1 MTPPRPT
8 LSRVLLK
15 LSGEAFCTPDGFG
28 IDPAELRLTATEIDN
43 AAKGDT
49 QLAVVVGGGNI
60 IRGATLAAEGLIHQA
75 NADYMGMLGT
85 VINAIALR
93 EALEAIGRPAR
104 CMTAV
109 HIPAVAEPFI
119 RLRAVRHLEKG
130 RVVILAGGTGNP
142 YFTTDSAAALRAAEL
157 GCDAILK
164 ATKVDGVY
172 TADPVKDPSA
182 TRYDSIS
189 FAEALE
195 KHLAVMDMTALAMCQ
210 EQHLPV
216 VVFNFKTPGNIKKVV
231 SGEPLGTF
239 IHNN

>member
-1 MTPPRPT
+1 MTPQRPK
-8 LSRVLLK
+8 LSRALLK
-15 LSGEAFCTPDGFG
+15 LSGEAFCTPNGFG
-28 IDPAELRLTATEIDN
+28 IDPVELRHIASEIEL
-43 AAKGDT
+43 AAQCDT
-49 QLAVVVGGGNI
+49 QIAVVVGGGNI
-60 IRGATLAAEGLIHQA
+60 IRGATLSSEGLIHQA

-130 RVVILAGGTGNP
+130 RIVILAGGTGNP

-172 TADPVKDPSA
+172 SADPMKDPDA
-182 TRYDSIS
+182 TRFDTIS

-195 KHLAVMDMTALAMCQ
+195 RKLAIMDMTALAMCQ
-210 EQHLPV
+210 DRRLPV
-216 VVFNFKTPGNIKKVV
+216 VVFNFKESGNIKKVV
-231 SGEPLGTF
+231 SGEQLGTF